1 MKNRKLGLTL
11 MALFTIAPTMVFALF
26 ESIPTS
32 KSNLVA
38 SNNTA
43 STNPNTLK
51 SEPAKFSTDNTDA
64 TLSSTNV
71 NSNNASGGVNNST
84 LTLPQQA
91 SQVQPATNPSTTL
104 GSTLFGSKPYAST
117 LSTLS
122 KNKNSNDHDDFED
135 DDEFEDDEEF
145 EDDDEFED

>member
-11 MALFTIAPTMVFALF
+11 MALFTIIPTMVFALF

-43 STNPNTLK
+43 STIPNTLK
-51 SEPAKFSTDNTDA
+51 SEPTKSSTDNTDG

-71 NSNNASGGVNNST
+71 NSNNASGVADNST

-91 SQVQPATNPSTTL
+91 NQVQPVTNPSTTL

-122 KNKNSNDHDDFED
+122 KNKNSNDYDDFED
-135 DDEFEDDEEF
+135 DDEFEDDEF
-145 EDDDEFED
+145 EDGDEFED

>member
-11 MALFTIAPTMVFALF
+11 MALFTIIPTMVFALF

-32 KSNLVA
+32 KNNLVA
-38 SNNTA
+38 SNYTA
-43 STNPNTLK
+43 STIPNTLK
-51 SEPAKFSTDNTDA
+51 SEPAKLSTDNTDA

-71 NSNNASGGVNNST
+71 NSNNASPEASNST

-91 SQVQPATNPSTTL
+91 NQVQPATNPSTTL

-122 KNKNSNDHDDFED
+122 KNKNLNDHDDFED
-135 DDEFEDDEEF
+135 DDEYE
-145 EDDDEFED
+145 DDEFEDDNEFED